1 MTDIPGLRTIS
12 AEDWVALDPLSRASL
27 IAALVATGDPKFAA
41 HVERALSEIEIAF
54 DDLDDA

>member
-12 AEDWVALDPLSRASL
+12 AEDWLAMDPLSRASL
-27 IAALVATGDPKFAA
+27 VAALVVTRDPKFAA
-41 HVERALSEIEIAF
+41 HVERALSQIEIAF